1 MINLLSLPNEVI
13 AIIANYTDPE
23 SKRTLSQVNRRIRE
37 VVLDTIKCIRVF
49 PARDR
54 SQNMPKDILVTTI
67 SRYPRLQEIAFGPRK
82 NWHGDHEFETR
93 DAPYLEPF
101 ISYLQSNP
109 DKHPLNS
116 VKKIRFREI
125 DRCFLSKVQDG
136 KLNKFF
142 LSSIGHIGLENFRV
156 EVDCNGSVL
165 TGQKIQPVLDNSP
178 NLRTFSFDGFQSNQI
193 VTLSFA
199 KQPLLSKVK
208 LLDWDGD
215 SSTLDSLKNCK
226 RLEELII
233 SYTGVYCT
241 RIKSI
246 LLKNHPWNLKR
257 LELHGMVLRNDAYLD
272 AITKPLPN
280 LECLIVCLL
289 DISDEGIE
297 KLGKNCPNLKILQF
311 CHCEITDAG
320 LDKLT
325 RHLPHLEI
333 IKFEQAFK
341 ITEEGI
347 AAIARNCK
355 KIRFIQVVHYKH
367 IEKSGIEALIE
378 NCPNLRVVGF
388 SHGGPISLEGMYQ
401 LAQQLPKLR
410 YVRLDHVDGIQ
421 EQQIKDFH
429 QTFPHLSEI
438 PYISSA
444 KQLDRLAAL

>member
-1 MINLLSLPNEVI
+1 MINLPDLPNDVI
-13 AIIANYTDPE
+13 AIIAHYTDPK
-23 SKRTLSQVNRRIRE
+23 SKRALSQVNRRIRE

-49 PARDR
+49 PPEAYP
-54 SQNMPKDILVTTI
+54 SEIPKDILATTI
-67 SRYPRLQEIAFGPRK
+67 SRYPRLQEIIFGPQK
-82 NWHGDHEFETR
+82 NLHGTDEFTTGH
-93 DAPYLEPF
+93 APYLEPF

-109 DKHPLNS
+109 DEHPLNS

-125 DRCFLSKVQDG
+125 DRYFLGKAQVG

-142 LSSIGHIGLENFRV
+142 LSSIGHIGLENIKI

-165 TGQKIQPVLDNSP
+165 TGKKIQPVLDNSP
-178 NLRTFSFDGFQSNQI
+178 NLRTFSFNGFQSNQM
-193 VTLSFA
+193 VTLSFT

-233 SYTGVYCT
+233 SYTGVYST
-241 RIKSI
+241 RTKSI

-257 LELHGMVLRNDAYLD
+257 LELHGMALRNDAYLD
-272 AITKPLPN
+272 AITKTLPN
-280 LECLIVCLL
+280 LECLNVRLE

-311 CHCEITDAG
+311 NNSKITDAG

-333 IKFEQAFK
+333 IQFEEAFK
-341 ITEEGI
+341 ITEKGI

-355 KIRFIQVVHYKH
+355 KIRFIQVFHYKH

-378 NCPNLRVVGF
+378 NCPNLRGVEF
-388 SHGGPISLEGMYQ
+388 THGGPISLEDMYQ
-401 LAQQLPKLR
+401 LAQQMPKLR
-410 YVRLDHVDGIQ
+410 YVNLDYVDGIQ
-421 EQQIKDFH
+421 EQQIKDFY
-429 QTFPHLSEI
+429 QTFPHLSKI
-438 PYISSA
+438 PYVSSA